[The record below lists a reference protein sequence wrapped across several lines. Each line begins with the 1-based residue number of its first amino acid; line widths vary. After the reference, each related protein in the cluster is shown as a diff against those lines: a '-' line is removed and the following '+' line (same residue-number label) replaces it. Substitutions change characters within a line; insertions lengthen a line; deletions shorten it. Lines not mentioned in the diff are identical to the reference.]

1 MGGLHQ
7 TKRKT
12 QKNLNKMELTLFDLI
27 HITLNKVAED
37 GRSVPFEIEVPNRE
51 TRAAMKSLDK
61 GEENRYASPQALFKD
76 LGLKC

>member
-1 MGGLHQ
+1 MG
-7 TKRKT
+7 
-12 QKNLNKMELTLFDLI
+12 LTLSDFI
-27 HITLNKVAED
+27 RITLNKVAED